1 MWFFGKRIKIKNY
14 LLLKNAQAQA
24 QSLYAKV

>member
-1 MWFFGKRIKIKNY
+1 MWFFGERIKIKNY
-14 LLLKNAQAQA
+14 LLLKNSQA